1 MTKVKIISGRD
12 LEHFESVVNEF
23 IKDKKVVDIKYQPVY
38 IQTVFIEK
46 TPVKGLVYNRALVIY
61 EE

>member
-1 MTKVKIISGRD
+1 MTKVKVISGRD
-12 LEHFESVVNEF
+12 LEHFEFVVNEF
-23 IKDKKVVDIKYQPVY
+23 IKDKKVVDIKYQPV
-38 IQTVFIEK
+38 IEK